1 MKQLS
6 LCATLTRGSVH
17 SMKDPVRHREDL
29 TQPIQ
34 HVLKKKRSSIYVI
47 KDRRVKNNTRFF
59 ILQIRAK
66 IKKFANK
73 A

>member
-1 MKQLS
+1 
-6 LCATLTRGSVH
+6 
-17 SMKDPVRHREDL
+17 MKDPVRHREDL